1 MGASETQY
9 ALSGN
14 VHIAYQIV
22 GEGPVDLVFV
32 PGWVSHVER
41 AWESQDIAQ
50 FLKRLSSFSR
60 LIMFDKR
67 GTGLSDRVPINQLPT
82 LEERMDDLRAV
93 MEAADSKR
101 AAVFGFSEGA
111 NLCALFAATYPE
123 KTHSLIM
130 FGSFAKRLWSPDH
143 PWGPTMEEREEEYDL
158 IAREW
163 GKMMDVAHYAPSKVG
178 DEAYLRSLVD
188 YLRNA
193 ASPGAAVALLK
204 MNTQIDIRSIL
215 PTINVPTLVIHRT
228 GDQDAMVDGARWMA
242 SQIPGATFVEL
253 PGSDHLVW
261 TGDQKAVLDEIQEFL
276 TGERPV
282 PLANRFLATILFTD
296 LVESTQSIHQFGD
309 ETWHRMLDRHY
320 SLCQKTIRRYRGRLV
335 KTTGDG
341 IHATFD
347 GPGRAVVCAKEI
359 SDLVSQE
366 LGMAVRAGLHTGE
379 IELQGEDTVGVAV
392 HLAARIAAMAGP
404 HEVFVSRTVRDL
416 VSGSGIEFEDQG
428 VFELKGF
435 PEKWQVFKVV
445 ELNR

>member
-1 MGASETQY
+1 MVAGRTQY

-22 GEGPVDLVFV
+22 GDGPVDLVYV

-41 AWESQDIAQ
+41 AWESPDNAR
-50 FLKRLSSFSR
+50 FLARLSSFSR

-93 MEAADSKR
+93 MEAAGSER

-111 NLCALFAATYPE
+111 TLCALFAATYPE
-123 KTHSLIM
+123 NTHSLIM
-130 FGSFAKRLWSPDH
+130 FGSFARRLWSPDH
-143 PWGPTMEEREEEYDL
+143 PWGPTMEEREQEYDF

-163 GKMMDVAHYAPSKVG
+163 GKMMDVEHYAPSEVG
-178 DEAYLRSLVD
+178 NEAFLQSLVD
-188 YLRNA
+188 YFRNA

-204 MNTQIDIRSIL
+204 MNTQIDIRKIL
-215 PTINVPTLVIHRT
+215 PTISVPTLVIHRT
-228 GDQDAMVDGARWMA
+228 GDRDAMVEGARWMA
-242 SQIPGATFVEL
+242 GQIPEATFVEL
-253 PGSDHLVW
+253 PGSDHLIW
-261 TGDQKAVLDEIQEFL
+261 AGDQKAVLDEIQEFL
-276 TGERPV
+276 TGERPA

-296 LVESTQSIHQFGD
+296 LVESTQSAHQLGD
-309 ETWHRMLDRHY
+309 SAWHKMLDRHN
-320 SLCQKTIRRYRGRLV
+320 SLCEKTIRRYRGRLV

-347 GPGRAVVCAKEI
+347 GPGRAVLCAREI
-359 SDLVSQE
+359 SDLVFQE
-366 LGMAVRAGLHTGE
+366 LGIAVRAGLHTGE
-379 IELQGEDTVGVAV
+379 IELQGEETVGVAV
-392 HLAARIAAMAGP
+392 HLAARVAALAGP
-404 HEVFVSRTVRDL
+404 HEVLVSRTVRDL

-428 VFELKGF
+428 TFELKGF

-445 ELNR
+445 KLSR